1 MRQISKTIATSLHK
15 LQNKTVDNTCVVR
28 AGNKAFVKLF
38 GNKIGCYDLRPDK
51 ACNMLYLSL
60 CGYNTVTTRE
70 RLNAIIYEFGTGLNA
85 HRRFTTKSGE
95 AYFNG
100 MPISDRAVIAIEIP
114 TGNYTIMDGCDKFNP
129 LCLS

>member
-15 LQNKTVDNTCVVR
+15 LQNETVD
-28 AGNKAFVKLF
+28 
-38 GNKIGCYDLRPDK
+38 
-51 ACNMLYLSL
+51 
-60 CGYNTVTTRE
+60 
-70 RLNAIIYEFGTGLNA
+70 EFGTGPNA

>member
-15 LQNKTVDNTCVVR
+15 LKNKTVGNTGVVR
-28 AGNKAFVKLF
+28 AGNKAFAVLF
-38 GNKIGCYDLRPDK
+38 GNAIGCYDCSPDK

-85 HRRFTTKSGE
+85 HRRFTTKRGE

-114 TGNYTIMDGCDKFNP
+114 TGNYTIMDGCDKSNP